1 MEPYGGALTRGER
14 SVVPHTVV
22 QCCSADT
29 THRFYL
35 LHIHLYLHTYVHTTV
50 IQVHHVICL
59 SEKTILTAPSVKQVL
74 Y

>member
-29 THRFYL
+29 AHRFYL
-35 LHIHLYLHTYVHTTV
+35 LHIHLYILTYIHTHNRDSSSSRD
-50 IQVHHVICL
+50 L
-59 SEKTILTAPSVKQVL
+59 SE
-74 Y
+74 

>member
-22 QCCSADT
+22 QFSVVAQTQHTGSICSIYT
-29 THRFYL
+29 YT
-35 LHIHLYLHTYVHTTV
+35 YLHTYVHTTV

-59 SEKTILTAPSVKQVL
+59 SEKTI
-74 Y
+74 

>member
-35 LHIHLYLHTYVHTTV
+35 LHIHLYILTYIRTHNRDSSSSRD
-50 IQVHHVICL
+50 L
-59 SEKTILTAPSVKQVL
+59 SE
-74 Y
+74 